1 MSNMEDSLQYPH
13 LDGSD
18 SDGGVGIPPF
28 EEDMGVHSFASG
40 GFATTIT
47 DGTLDQDD
55 VRPMDSAS
63 MAIGVHV
70 AAGGRDGFTTGLEG
84 GAGSPPQ
91 LRFPIV
97 GSLSPSSEVGA
108 QSWTF
113 PNQGNQGPNIGA
125 TIRQEYEQM
134 QTAKAKGEE
143 RVSTQQ
149 DGFKCFILPCT
160 DYSFLMLHFV
170 PSSVQL
176 KQYTASKEHA
186 KRAFPRI
193 RQVWKDYY
201 LTIMVSAL
209 TTLHRYK
216 RGLSSR

>member
-28 EEDMGVHSFASG
+28 EGDMGVHSFASG
-40 GFATTIT
+40 GFATTVT
-47 DGTLDQDD
+47 DRTFDQDD
-55 VRPMDSAS
+55 ARLMDSAS
-63 MAIGVHV
+63 MAVGVQ
-70 AAGGRDGFTTGLEG
+70 AAGGRDGFATGLEG

-97 GSLSPSSEVGA
+97 GSLGPSSEVGS

-113 PNQGNQGPNIGA
+113 PNQGNQGPNIGT

-149 DGFKCFILPCT
+149 HRI
-160 DYSFLMLHFV
+160 H
-170 PSSVQL
+170 
-176 KQYTASKEHA
+176 E
-186 KRAFPRI
+186 FP
-193 RQVWKDYY
+193 V
-201 LTIMVSAL
+201 L
-209 TTLHRYK
+209 
-216 RGLSSR
+216 